1 MDEVGKKFPIMG
13 AVQPREGRGMPALPP
28 VLEMVAG
35 REWRIDGE
43 SRMLWIDD
51 HKGILLL

>member
-1 MDEVGKKFPIMG
+1 MG
-13 AVQPREGRGMPALPP
+13 AVQSREGRRMSPLTPM
-28 VLEMVAG
+28 LEMVAG

>member
-1 MDEVGKKFPIMG
+1 MG
-13 AVQPREGRGMPALPP
+13 AVQPREGRRMLVFPP